1 MPKQTRVCN
10 SDGQWAFCSGTRQS
24 SGTVVVDAV
33 SLYELLKQ
41 YDLQEILSCQEIGRN
56 DNNMAYELG
65 GMACA
70 RGVDE
75 TCWLPKT
82 P

>member
-1 MPKQTRVCN
+1 M
-10 SDGQWAFCSGTRQS
+10 
-24 SGTVVVDAV
+24 VVDAV

-56 DNNMAYELG
+56 DNKMDYELG

-70 RGVDE
+70 CSVDE
-75 TCWLPKT
+75 TWFSDFRPVTNMLVAKDT
-82 P
+82 TITQRLGQ